1 MPQRIQKNFSNVEGL
16 CSHANGKIVGHR
28 FPIDIYDSNHLK
40 IQNTHFFDTRGMYK
54 LDVLRLYPFPEG
66 YDSCFVPESLIWNR
80 IAQKYNTRYINDIV
94 GFTEYQSS
102 GLSNR
107 SLKEGFTKS
116 EPAVLYNR
124 ELSEIKSLS
133 FAKRLKCKVNV
144 YRYSFHNRM
153 SIMRQLGEE
162 RPRILAIPLVLLG
175 FMVYLKDQVAVFRE
189 ELAK

>member
-1 MPQRIQKNFSNVEGL
+1 
-16 CSHANGKIVGHR
+16 
-28 FPIDIYDSNHLK
+28 
-40 IQNTHFFDTRGMYK
+40 MYK